1 MRTTGIILI
10 AATYSVYL
18 AFWIRII
25 WHFIIWYRAANAFK
39 VYPLSSKTSL
49 DMLALIAADLFLFRR
64 LFISNKL
71 LWIGSWTFHLAFVLV
86 LFQHLRFFMDPV
98 PSIIFVMQPIGRAA
112 GYVLPVSLVYI
123 FGLKMIRERQRYVS
137 RLNILVMSLIFLISA
152 SGLALKFVARP
163 DLVQV
168 KAFMIGI
175 LRFSPEVVPESSL
188 FLFHFLM
195 VLFLL
200 PYLPSHVFTAPFV
213 TIEATKRDEELNIL
227 LRD

>member
-1 MRTTGIILI
+1 MSTTGIILI

-25 WHFIIWYRAANAFK
+25 WHFIIWYRAANTFK
-39 VYPLSSKTSL
+39 TYPHPSRASL
-49 DMLALIAADLFLFRR
+49 DMLALIAADLFFFRR
-64 LFISNKL
+64 LFLSNKL
-71 LWIGSWTFHLAFVLV
+71 LWIGSWMFHLAFVLV

-98 PSIIFVMQPIGRAA
+98 PSIIIVMQPIGRVA
-112 GYVLPVSLVYI
+112 GYVLPVSLVYL
-123 FGLKMIRERQRYVS
+123 FGLKIIRERQRYLS
-137 RLNILVMSLIFLISA
+137 LLNILVMSLIFLISA
-152 SGLALKFVARP
+152 SGFALKFVARP

-175 LRFSPEVVPESSL
+175 LRFSPEAVPDSPL
-188 FLFHFLM
+188 FLVHFLM
-195 VLFLL
+195 VLLLL

-227 LRD
+227 LHD

>member
-1 MRTTGIILI
+1 MSTTGIILI

-25 WHFIIWYRAANAFK
+25 WHFIIWYRAANTFK
-39 VYPLSSKTSL
+39 TYPRPSRASL
-49 DMLALIAADLFLFRR
+49 DVLALIVADLFFFRR
-64 LFISNKL
+64 LFLSNKL
-71 LWIGSWTFHLAFVLV
+71 LWIGSWMFHLAFVLV

-98 PSIIFVMQPIGRAA
+98 PSIIIVMQPIGRVA
-112 GYVLPVSLVYI
+112 GYVLPVSLVYL
-123 FGLKMIRERQRYVS
+123 FGLKIIRERQRYLS
-137 RLNILVMSLIFLISA
+137 LLNILVMSLIFLISA
-152 SGLALKFVARP
+152 SGFALKFVARP

-175 LRFSPEVVPESSL
+175 LRFSPEAVPDSPL

-195 VLFLL
+195 VLLLL

-227 LRD
+227 LHD